1 MAISRTVRDKIAAQ
15 IKTEIQFSRLYKQG
29 KIRNWQK
36 NEQMYYGYKLP
47 VSDSRAN
54 VELGL
59 MQSYVHSLLS
69 KIDNPLHFKF
79 VKRKE
84 SQLKRAARLNALRQS
99 DSQAG
104 FWDLKDIAGKKQA
117 VIYGRAIYAYYAD
130 SYDGYCSHLEPVDV
144 YDFLVDPAGGGLDL
158 ENARYMGRYGVVKDK
173 RELKEGMKRGDYIR
187 AVVERLID
195 GSGNS
200 EEMSQ
205 EEINKRSRAVDTN
218 ITKTSKE
225 VGDPDKFK
233 FWEWYTTFEGERY
246 YALYQDTSGAII
258 RLEKL
263 EDLFTPTKEFPLA
276 AWPFW
281 SYAAFVDL
289 TEFWTPSFCDYTREL
304 FMAQASAVNQTL
316 DNGEAIN
323 KPMKYIDTG
332 AIKNLAELKYR
343 RDGHVKLKAG
353 TDATKAVQIA
363 QTPQI
368 DTPLK
373 LFELLDGVV
382 DKNSGVTN
390 ADKGVASEDRVA
402 IYEGNQANAADRFG
416 LLNKSYS
423 FGYRRF
429 AQLYQIGVSDNLTKK
444 VAIDIIGPD
453 GIETEEISRRDIF
466 RKSEYF
472 NILVE
477 ASSAEEQSDANDAKN
492 KLTFLVNTGANP
504 TAAAVVNWEKAF
516 EVGAKVA
523 GFTEDEIKQLLD
535 KSEYG
540 NAEIISE
547 ASKDIEDLLDGK
559 DVKPN
564 YAANL
569 AYKQKFVDYMMD
581 HENDMT
587 HEQFM
592 KLAQYIQSL
601 EPVIMKNVV
610 REMNAKMLAMN
621 LSTSQPN
628 PTSTPPAPDGGG
640 NGDLSLSPS
649 SGANGSATA
658 PAGVPSGTAQ

>member
-1 MAISRTVRDKIAAQ
+1 
-15 IKTEIQFSRLYKQG
+15 
-29 KIRNWQK
+29 
-36 NEQMYYGYKLP
+36 MYYGYKLP
-47 VSDSRAN
+47 VLESRAN

-59 MQSYVHSLLS
+59 MQSYVHALLS
-69 KIDNPLHFKF
+69 KIDNPLLFKF
-79 VKRKE
+79 AKRKE
-84 SQLKRAARLNALRQS
+84 SQLKRAARLDALRQA
-99 DSQAG
+99 DSQSG
-104 FWDLKDIAGKKQA
+104 FWDLKDIAGKKQV
-117 VIYGRAIYAYYAD
+117 VIYGRTVYAYYAD
-130 SYDGYCSHLEPVDV
+130 SYNGYCSHLEPVDV
-144 YDFLVDPAGGGLDL
+144 YDFLVDPSGGGLDL

-173 RELKEGMKRGDYIR
+173 RELKEGVKDGIYIR
-187 AVVERLID
+187 VETERLID

-205 EEINKRSRAVDTN
+205 EEINKRNRAVDTN

-225 VGDPDKFK
+225 IGDPDKFK

-246 YALYQDTSGAII
+246 YALYTESSGAII

-263 EDLFTPTKEFPLA
+263 TDLFTATKDFPLG

-281 SYAAFVDL
+281 TYAAFVDL

-304 FMAQASAVNQTL
+304 FMAQASAVNQSL
-316 DNGEAIN
+316 DNSEAIN
-323 KPMKYIDTG
+323 KPMKYVDTN

-343 RDGHVKLKAG
+343 RDGVVKLKAG
-353 TDATKAVQIA
+353 TDANKAVQTVV
-363 QTPQI
+363 TPQI

-390 ADKGVASEDRVA
+390 ADKGVASEERVA
-402 IYEGNQANAADRFG
+402 IYEGNQSNAADRFG

-466 RKSEYF
+466 RKTEFF

-477 ASSAEEQSDANDAKN
+477 ASSAEEQSDANDSKN
-492 KLTFLVNTGANP
+492 KLTFLEQTGANP
-504 TAAAVVNWEKAF
+504 AVAPVVNWQKAF
-516 EVGAKVA
+516 EIGAKVV
-523 GFTEDEIKQLLD
+523 GFGEDEIKQLLD

-547 ASKDIEDLLDGK
+547 AAKDIEDILDGK

-592 KLAQYIQSL
+592 ALAKYIEAL
-601 EPVIMKNVV
+601 EPIIMKNVV
-610 REMNAKMLAMN
+610 RQMNDKMLAMQLAN
-621 LSTSQPN
+621 STTNPGGTVPPN
-628 PTSTPPAPDGGG
+628 PAAPGGG
-640 NGDLSLSPS
+640 APQDLSLNPP
-649 SGANGSATA
+649 NGQNGPT
-658 PAGVPSGTAQ
+658 GTVVPSGATQ